1 MRQIKWISDADD
13 AGFGRFPRATRERL
27 CQSPLCAVPRDR
39 PGRSKPA
46 EDRASVPDPAPALSH
61 CNPRAEALA
70 EGINTGHAAMPE
82 FVLDPDQI
90 HDLLSYL
97 KTLE

>member
-1 MRQIKWISDADD
+1 
-13 AGFGRFPRATRERL
+13 
-27 CQSPLCAVPRDR
+27 LCAVPCDR

-46 EDRASVPDPAPALSH
+46 KDRAAVPDPAPAL
-61 CNPRAEALA
+61 PIETLGEALA